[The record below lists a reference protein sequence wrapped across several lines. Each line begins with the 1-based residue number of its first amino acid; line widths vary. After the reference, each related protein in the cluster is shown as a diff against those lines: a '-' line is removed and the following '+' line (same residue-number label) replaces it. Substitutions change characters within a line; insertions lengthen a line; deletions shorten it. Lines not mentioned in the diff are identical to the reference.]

1 MKKVL
6 NINLHHN
13 TTKKRISEGWVL
25 NHNNSSTTGNLN
37 KNINPFLILSFI
49 SIKKNKIKDL
59 IENSSLDFK
68 FSSLKEIEN
77 NFKSQTPKY
86 DDNGRIILSKKKI

>member
-13 TTKKRISEGWVL
+13 TIKKRISEGWVL
-25 NHNNSSTTGNLN
+25 NNNSITTGNLN
-37 KNINPFLILSFI
+37 KNINPFLILSFK
-49 SIKKNKIKDL
+49 SIKKIKIKNL
-59 IENSSLDFK
+59 IEKSSLDFK

-77 NFKSQTPKY
+77 SIKYQTPKY
-86 DDNGRIILSKKKI
+86 DNNGKIILSKKN